1 MKKLRTL
8 LVAFVVFATACHTTK
23 PASPTTVV
31 YQDYQIN
38 NTQKQDPAVLK
49 MLAPYSDTVK
59 AVMNKVIGFSLQALY
74 KKQPESPLGNF
85 MTDALKEMTEKKFN
99 MKIDA
104 ALVNYGGIRG
114 NLPKGDITVGT
125 VYELM
130 PFDNVTIV
138 LELTGKQLQQLLDL
152 TADRG
157 GWPVS
162 GLKLDISNKKAVN
175 VLVNGKAL
183 QPTAKYFVALPD
195 YVANGGDDAL
205 FLKAIPQINKGY
217 LMRDAYMEYIQQL
230 TKAGKPVT
238 ANVENRITNVN

>member
-1 MKKLRTL
+1 MKNIRL
-8 LVAFVVFATACHTTK
+8 LSLAIIFFAASCKSTK
-23 PASPTTVV
+23 PVLPTTVV

-38 NTQKQDPAVLK
+38 NKQKQDSAVLR
-49 MLAPYSDTVK
+49 MLAPYADTVK

-85 MTDALKEMTEKKFN
+85 MTDALRTMMERKFD
-99 MKIDA
+99 MKIDG

-114 NLPKGDITVGT
+114 NLPKGEITVGNI
-125 VYELM
+125 YELM
-130 PFDNVTIV
+130 PFDNVIIV
-138 LELTGKQLQQLLDL
+138 LQLTGKQLQELLDL

-162 GLKLDISNKKAVN
+162 GIKLDIKDKKAVN
-175 VLVNGKAL
+175 VTVNGKAIV
-183 QPTAKYFVALPD
+183 PTTRYMIALPD

-230 TKAGKPVT
+230 NKEGKPVT

>member
-1 MKKLRTL
+1 MKKLRIL
-8 LVAFVVFATACHTTK
+8 LVSVVLFATACRTAK
-23 PASPTTVV
+23 PVSPTTVV
-31 YQDYQIN
+31 YQQYQISN
-38 NTQKQDPAVLK
+38 AQKPDTALAR

-74 KKQPESPLGNF
+74 KKQPESALGNF
-85 MTDALKEMTEKKFN
+85 MTDALREMTEKKFD

-162 GLKLDISNKKAVN
+162 GIKMDIANKKAAN
-175 VLVNGKAL
+175 VQVNGKPL
-183 QPTAKYFVALPD
+183 QPNTKYLVALPD

-205 FLKAIPQINKGY
+205 FLKTIPQINKGY

-230 TKAGKPVT
+230 TKSGKPVT